1 MIINSAVPA
10 DHRGN
15 TGNTANTA
23 IPRGMMLVIRVI
35 FSFSF
40 LYIVNAFLHDS
51 FSSFF
56 LLLFHLFFF
65 FCRRHSEPWI
75 GLYSVSQFSFS
86 LSLSLSLSSS
96 SFLFSLNFSLSHFKF
111 SIPILYRQ
119 PRCWHSPPWP
129 SVSSAVEGAP
139 VSPNTSTFGECNSLL
154 HSTIPTHSLT
164 II

>member
-40 LYIVNAFLHDS
+40 LYIITLFCMTLFH
-51 FSSFF
+51 F
-56 LLLFHLFFF
+56 FHLFFF

-75 GLYSVSQFSFS
+75 GLYSLSQFSFS
-86 LSLSLSLSSS
+86 LSLSPLLSSLL
-96 SFLFSLNFSLSHFKF
+96 LFSSLLIPKSHSYL
-111 SIPILYRQ
+111 SILP

-154 HSTIPTHSLT
+154 RTIPTHSLT

>member
-15 TGNTANTA
+15 TGNTA

-86 LSLSLSLSSS
+86 LSLSLSLL
-96 SFLFSLNFSLSHFKF
+96 FFFSLLFEFLTVAFQILYTHSIPTAALLAFPTMAFSLFGSGG
-111 SIPILYRQ
+111 
-119 PRCWHSPPWP
+119 
-129 SVSSAVEGAP
+129 SASFAKYF
-139 VSPNTSTFGECNSLL
+139 N
-154 HSTIPTHSLT
+154 IR
-164 II
+164 

>member
-15 TGNTANTA
+15 TGNTA

-40 LYIVNAFLHDS
+40 LYIITLFCMTLFLH
-51 FSSFF
+51 
-56 LLLFHLFFF
+56 FFF
-65 FCRRHSEPWI
+65 FSFTFSSSFVVATPNLGSVFILCRNSP
-75 GLYSVSQFSFS
+75 F

-154 HSTIPTHSLT
+154 RTIPTHSLT
-164 II
+164 IV